1 MPSVLFPS
9 LLKPHS
15 GTGWKTAQLVQSSL
29 KAQQGQEHG
38 YGIYMCVC
46 TWRCACICTHT
57 QTCMFDML
65 LHSQV
70 KTESLEE
77 MPPLWVKGEI
87 SMLYLK

>member
-1 MPSVLFPS
+1 MPPVLFLS

-15 GTGWKTAQLVQSSL
+15 STGWKTDQLVQSSL
-29 KAQQGQEHG
+29 KAQQRQGHG

-46 TWRCACICTHT
+46 AWRCAYMCTYMQIYMLDT
-57 QTCMFDML
+57 L